1 MNNPEQITRADAL
14 RQMNNA
20 ELAAW
25 MWKIT
30 DCYTCP
36 VHLNGEACS
45 HYCDEEWEQWLNEK
59 INKGAKL

>member
-1 MNNPEQITRADAL
+1 MNNLITRADAL

-20 ELAAW
+20 ELAEW

-36 VHLNGEACS
+36 IHLNAENCS
-45 HYCDEEWEQWLNEK
+45 CYCDAEWEQWLNEK